1 MQFVDEAQIEVQ
13 AGNGGNGMV
22 TFRREKHVPHGG
34 PNGGDGGHGGS
45 VLLEVDPNLST
56 LLDFHYKRKYKAERG
71 GDGGS
76 KDMFGKDGADLVL
89 KVPQGTVV
97 YDADTGEQLADLDTP
112 DARFVVARGGVGGR
126 GNAHFV
132 TSIHQAPK
140 FAEKGEPG
148 EARHL
153 RLELKLLAD
162 VGLLGFPNVGKST
175 LIAAVSAAKPKI
187 ANYPFTT
194 LVPNLGVVYLGPERS
209 FVMAD
214 IPGIIEGAHQGVGLG
229 HQFLRHVERTR
240 LLVHI
245 LDVSGMTGRE
255 PLHDFEVLN
264 RELAL
269 YSERLAQLP
278 QVVALNKIDVA
289 ADPEMVDSV
298 EAELKQR
305 GYTVYRLSAVTRA
318 GLDPLI
324 YDIMSRLEQ
333 IRAEEMEQAVTQ
345 PPALRITAPQEED
358 TRRWEVRQVDA
369 TTFEV
374 VGRGI
379 ERLVAMTDLNNEY
392 ALRRLQRTLDKI
404 GVTNKLKALGAKDG
418 DTVRIRDVEFE
429 YEDEDRWDQENEGE
443 ETRGSR
449 RAARR

>member
-1 MQFVDEAQIEVQ
+1 MFVDEVKIEVA

-22 TFRREKHVPHGG
+22 TFRKEKFVPRGG
-34 PNGGDGGHGGS
+34 PNGGDGGRGGS
-45 VLLEVDPNLST
+45 VVFQVDPHVTT
-56 LLDFHYKRKYKAERG
+56 LLDYRYKHKYKAERG

-97 YDADTGEQLADLDTP
+97 YDADSGAQIADLDTP
-112 DARFVVARGGVGGR
+112 DARCVVARGGVGGR

-132 TSIHQAPK
+132 TSVHQAPK

-148 EARHL
+148 EQKRL

-162 VGLLGFPNVGKST
+162 VGLLGYPNVGKST

-187 ANYPFTT
+187 ADYPFTT
-194 LVPNLGVVYLGPERS
+194 LVPNLGVVYVEEGRS

-214 IPGIIEGAHQGVGLG
+214 IPGLIEGASEGVGLG

-240 LLVHI
+240 LLIHI
-245 LDVSGMTGRE
+245 LDVSGLTGRE
-255 PLHDFEVLN
+255 PLHDFDVLN

-269 YSERLAQLP
+269 YSERLARLP
-278 QVVALNKIDVA
+278 QIVALNKIDVA
-289 ADPEMVDSV
+289 AEPEKVDEL
-298 EAELKQR
+298 EAELKWR
-305 GYTVYRLSAVTRA
+305 GYTVYRISAVTHA
-318 GLDPLI
+318 GLKPLL
-324 YDIMSRLEQ
+324 YDVMGRLET
-333 IRAEEMEQAVTQ
+333 IRAEAQQQA
-345 PPALRITAPQEED
+345 AAPLEAVHIVAPVEED
-358 TRRWEVRQVDA
+358 TRHWEARQLDPN
-369 TTFEV
+369 TYEV

-379 ERLVAMTDLNNEY
+379 ERMVAMTDLDNEY

-404 GVTNKLKALGAKDG
+404 GVTRKLKALGAKDG

-429 YEDEDRWDQENEGE
+429 YEDEDKWDRESEAE
-443 ETRGSR
+443 ESR
-449 RAARR
+449 PTHRAGRS